1 MSYLAD
7 KYAAINPSTAFKLG
21 LGTYGTASLGIPI
34 VALAGMNMS
43 LENDADDAEN
53 KALLGKIASKV
64 RKQGTGITYN
74 DEPLLSFFV
83 ESKYFDPKYG
93 GRPVKGSKDTYD
105 FGGIRIKRGRA
116 GDAIYTGRNA
126 SIFAHEYGHSLH
138 HQDRGGG
145 LIGSIAH
152 QLYAPSKIGT
162 SVSGILAPAA
172 AFGMGIAAAKG
183 RKFGKFARFAPI
195 VAPAAVSVPMLVA
208 EEEASRQ
215 GLKALR
221 EVGASDDYLS
231 KSRRRLGLA
240 YSTYLAAPL
249 STVGLSAAAM
259 AYGKTHPDI
268 FKKLVN
274 KLR

>member
-1 MSYLAD
+1 MSYLMD
-7 KYAAINPSTAFKLG
+7 KYAAINPSAAWKLG
-21 LGTYGTASLGIPI
+21 LGAYGAASLGVPV
-34 VALAGMNMS
+34 VALTGLNMS
-43 LENDADDAEN
+43 MENDANDAEN
-53 KALLGKIASKV
+53 KALLKKIESRAK
-64 RKQGTGITYN
+64 RQGTGVTYN
-74 DEPLLSFFV
+74 DHPLMSFFL

-93 GRPVKGSKDTYD
+93 GRPVKGEKDTYD
-105 FGGIRIKRGRA
+105 FGDIRIKRGKA

-138 HQDRGGG
+138 RMDRGGSLVG
-145 LIGSIAH
+145 RIAH

-162 SVSGILAPAA
+162 NLSGMLAPAA
-172 AFGMGIAAAKG
+172 ALGMGIAAAKG
-183 RKFGKFARFAPI
+183 RKFGKFTRFAPI
-195 VAPAAVSVPMLVA
+195 VAPAAVSLPMLIA

-221 EVGASDDYLS
+221 GAGASDDYLS

-249 STVGLSAAAM
+249 ATAGLSAAAM
-259 AYGKTHPDI
+259 AYGRTHPDI